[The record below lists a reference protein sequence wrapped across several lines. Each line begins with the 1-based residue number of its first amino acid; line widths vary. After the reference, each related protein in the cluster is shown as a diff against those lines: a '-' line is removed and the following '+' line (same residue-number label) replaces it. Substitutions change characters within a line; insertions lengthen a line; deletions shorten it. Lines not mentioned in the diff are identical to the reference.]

1 MDDELLG
8 LKLRQLTTEGD
19 YELVKT
25 ILDTFVFVATKK
37 HLTDF
42 VDLPQEEQIKLLDGK
57 IEIGKVYGILSTY
70 LTSILN
76 QRIQAESALN
86 AYETE
91 HKGGNN
97 GTIKS

>member
-1 MDDELLG
+1 MDDELLE

-25 ILDTFVFVATKK
+25 ILDTVVYAGLKK
-37 HLTDF
+37 HLSDF
-42 VDLPQEEQIKLLDGK
+42 IDLPQEEQIKLLDRK
-57 IEIGKVYGILSTY
+57 IEIGKVYEILSAY
-70 LTSILN
+70 LTSIFN
-76 QRIQAESALN
+76 QRIQAESALL